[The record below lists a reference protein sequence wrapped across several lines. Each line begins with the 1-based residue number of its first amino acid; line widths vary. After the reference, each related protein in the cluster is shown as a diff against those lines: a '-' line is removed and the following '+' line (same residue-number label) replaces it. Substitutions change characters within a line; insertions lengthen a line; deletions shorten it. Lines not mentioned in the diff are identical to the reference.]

1 MSSIFYL
8 FQWQQQILSQIRKHR
23 ARLRKKLHYPRYKG
37 WHLSV
42 LKTLKSR
49 GWPAEATLT
58 NPLLFFLF
66 DFFSFLFLSLMP
78 SKMGG
83 KPRHHLSRFTAM
95 HNALTTRQPEA
106 WIYLISQRSRRQ
118 QQFPDVC
125 KEYGSFKGKPCLY
138 PKMHRGRMKF
148 LGSLLRS

>member
-1 MSSIFYL
+1 MKEQELSSIFYL
-8 FQWQQQILSQIRKHR
+8 FQWQQQILSQIRKPR
-23 ARLRKKLHYPRYKG
+23 ARLRARKKLHYPRYKR

-58 NPLLFFLF
+58 NPLHFFLF

-83 KPRHHLSRFTAM
+83 KPPRQ
-95 HNALTTRQPEA
+95 LT
-106 WIYLISQRSRRQ
+106 
-118 QQFPDVC
+118 
-125 KEYGSFKGKPCLY
+125 
-138 PKMHRGRMKF
+138 
-148 LGSLLRS
+148 LLRTLRVSWPGIRPNLSVFTRTIPRTKKINPFASPRCRLSARSS